1 MLQVFRK
8 EALSESSHDSP
19 ASLCDSTSYQG
30 SSKLKPH
37 VRIVHIFHY
46 QKKKTRTFEQY
57 NNIQP
62 VSDNWRSIERSEFHP
77 II

>member
-19 ASLCDSTSYQG
+19 ASLCNSTSYQG

-46 QKKKTRTFEQY
+46 QKKKHEHL
-57 NNIQP
+57 NNTITSSLSVITGAP
-62 VSDNWRSIERSEFHP
+62 
-77 II
+77 

>member
-19 ASLCDSTSYQG
+19 ASLCNSTSYQG

-37 VRIVHIFHY
+37 VRIVHIFQY
-46 QKKKTRTFEQY
+46 QKKTRTFEQY
-57 NNIQP
+57 NKIQP